1 MTNKNI
7 NYLWFFLLASFWGGS
22 FVAIKAVVN
31 TVPPFFG
38 AMLRVGLALFFL
50 SIIFCFLKKKVSV
63 SFAYRW
69 RIWILGLFSQGIPF
83 FFLFWGEQH
92 ISSGLAGI
100 LNGTVPIWTL
110 LFSLTSPKTR
120 NFSTLKCLGLL
131 TGLLGI
137 CVIFW
142 PLVSFNNSQSYLL
155 GTVSVLL
162 MAISYSI
169 GNLLNQRMLSGQIKL
184 DFYANLYHQ
193 HWASLVFLTL
203 ATLCFETLPS
213 KAILLHTPI
222 LWVASIYM
230 GLFSTALAWIIYY
243 YLIREWDAVR
253 ASAVMYIVPIMAI
266 LWDFVFFHN
275 RPLWT
280 EGLGII
286 TILLGVVF
294 IQLPKKRFIV
304 SLK

>member
-22 FVAIKAVVN
+22 FVAIKAVVS

-38 AMLRVGLALFFL
+38 AMLRVGLGLFFL
-50 SIIFCFLKKKVSV
+50 ILIFCLLKKRVSV
-63 SFAYRW
+63 PFSIRW
-69 RIWILGLFSQGIPF
+69 RIWILGLFSQGFPF
-83 FFLFWGEQH
+83 FFLFWGEQY

-110 LFSLTSPKTR
+110 LFSLTSSKTR
-120 NFSTLKCLGLL
+120 NFSSVKCLGLL
-131 TGLLGI
+131 MGLLGI

-142 PLVSFNNSQSYLL
+142 PLVSFSHIQQYLL

-162 MAISYSI
+162 MAISYSV
-169 GNLLNQRMLSGQIKL
+169 GNLLNQRMLSGQGKS

-193 HWASLVFLTL
+193 HWASLVFLVL
-203 ATLCFETLPS
+203 ATLCFENLPS
-213 KAILLHTPI
+213 KAVLFHTPL

-275 RPLWT
+275 HPRWS

-286 TILLGVVF
+286 TILLGVIL
-294 IQLPKKRFIV
+294 IQFPKKGF
-304 SLK
+304 SNSQ

>member
-7 NYLWFFLLASFWGGS
+7 NFLWFFLLASFWGGS
-22 FVAIKAVVN
+22 FVAIKTVVD

-50 SIIFCFLKKKVSV
+50 IIIFCVLKKKVSV
-63 SFAYRW
+63 PFSYRW

-83 FFLFWGEQH
+83 FFLFWGERH

-110 LFSLTSPKTR
+110 LFSLISPNTR
-120 NFSTLKCLGLL
+120 NFSALKCLGLL

-142 PLVSFNNSQSYLL
+142 PLISFNNSLEYLL

-169 GNLLNQRMLSGQIKL
+169 GNLLNQSILSGQIKL

-193 HWASLVFLTL
+193 HWASLTFLIL
-203 ATLCFETLPS
+203 ATLCFESWPS
-213 KAILLHTPI
+213 KAVLFHTPL

-243 YLIREWDAVR
+243 HLIREWDAVR

-266 LWDFVFFHN
+266 FWDFIFFHN

-280 EGLGII
+280 EGLGI
-286 TILLGVVF
+286 TAILMGVVL
-294 IQLPKKRFIV
+294 IQLPRKR
-304 SLK
+304 LLPKP

>member
-1 MTNKNI
+1 MLNKHI

-22 FVAIKAVVN
+22 FVAIKEVVN

-38 AMLRVGLALFFL
+38 AALRVGLALFFL
-50 SIIFCFLKKKVSV
+50 TIMLCCLRKKVAVPFSI
-63 SFAYRW
+63 RW
-69 RIWILGLFSQGIPF
+69 RIWIMGLFSQGIPF

-110 LFSLTSPKTR
+110 LFSLTSPRTR
-120 NFSTLKCLGLL
+120 NFSPLKGIGLS

-137 CVIFW
+137 CIIFW
-142 PLVSFNNSQSYLL
+142 PMLHFNNTHSYLL
-155 GTVSVLL
+155 GTISVLL

-169 GNLLNQRMLSGQIKL
+169 GNLLNQRMLSGKIKL
-184 DFYANLYHQ
+184 DFYANIYHQ
-193 HWASLVFLTL
+193 HWASLVFLIL
-203 ATLCFETLPS
+203 ASLCFESLPS
-213 KAILLHTPI
+213 KILLLHTPL

-243 YLIREWDAVR
+243 HLIREWDAVR

-266 LWDFVFFHN
+266 LWDFIFFHN
-275 RPLWT
+275 RPQWT

-286 TILLGVVF
+286 TILLGVIL
-294 IQLPKKRFIV
+294 IQLPKNKH
-304 SLK
+304 LQPTP